1 MTAGGTMGTKW
12 RRTKTKLN
20 WSIIDLGSRSTAT
33 TAAVQKKFA
42 VSSLVL
48 HGQQWLRVRQEVASK
63 QFPSPDRAP
72 TCWRR
77 VVAGRFHFG
86 AASRPQLRWST
97 TASWVGDSVIAA
109 RSTLSKTT
117 RALNMLKGTDGQH
130 AGVIAFLKRVFGS
143 RSTAGRV
150 ATPQDLSVTKQ
161 HRNDRWDRCTASA
174 GDWQIIT
181 TTSHRSANQRYFMHI
196 SATVHRMR
204 MQSSALD
211 SSRSQLCNDTSTGVV
226 RHQITKWRRL
236 QKVVSYDVLH
246 HTRAYHDIRYCSTEL
261 RNSKIGMFRETL
273 CKRPPVYND
282 HFFLHRKGGR
292 LKQIFLYEKL
302 RTETQY
308 KRGELVAHLT
318 NLVNYHK
325 WTWDRLLKSFRKTL
339 L

>member
-1 MTAGGTMGTKW
+1 MTAGGTMGMKW

-20 WSIIDLGSRSTAT
+20 WSIINLGSRSTAT

-48 HGQQWLRVRQEVASK
+48 HGQQWLRIRQEVARK
-63 QFPSPDRAP
+63 QFSSPDRAP

-86 AASRPQLRWST
+86 GASRPQLRWST
-97 TASWVGDSVIAA
+97 TASWVGDSAA

-117 RALNMLKGTDGQH
+117 RALNMLKGTDKDSTRARLH
-130 AGVIAFLKRVFGS
+130 SSSVSSDR

-181 TTSHRSANQRYFMHI
+181 TTSHRSANQRYFMHN

-226 RHQITKWRRL
+226 RHQITKRRRL

-246 HTRAYHDIRYCSTEL
+246 HSPFQKD
-261 RNSKIGMFRETL
+261 
-273 CKRPPVYND
+273 
-282 HFFLHRKGGR
+282 RKM
-292 LKQIFLYEKL
+292 K
-302 RTETQY
+302 
-308 KRGELVAHLT
+308 
-318 NLVNYHK
+318 
-325 WTWDRLLKSFRKTL
+325 KSFAHHFYNL
-339 L
+339 